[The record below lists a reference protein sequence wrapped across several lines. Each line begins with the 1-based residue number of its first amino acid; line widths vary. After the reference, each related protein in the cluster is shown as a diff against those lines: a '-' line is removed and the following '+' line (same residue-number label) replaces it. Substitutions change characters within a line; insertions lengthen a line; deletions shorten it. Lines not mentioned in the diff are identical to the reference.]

1 MREVAGTVVGF
12 AGGLLVG
19 GGMAALFTLLQIVPR
34 LLQILRCRSAIRLM
48 PIGIM
53 TGGLA
58 ASVIS
63 MGWLRFDPG
72 KAVLLIAAVLM
83 GAFVG
88 MLAMALAEALQMLT
102 ITVRH
107 ASIARAAILL
117 IIAMA
122 GGKLVGSVLYWII
135 PGLRK

>member
-1 MREVAGTVVGF
+1 MREITGTVIGF

-34 LLQILRCRSAIRLM
+34 LLQVARCRSAIRWM

-53 TGGLA
+53 GGSVA
-58 ASVIS
+58 AVMVSL
-63 MGWLRFDPG
+63 GWMRLDPG

-83 GAFVG
+83 GVFVG

-102 ITVRH
+102 ITVKH
-107 ASIARAAILL
+107 GAIARAAILL

-135 PGLRK
+135 PGLQK